1 MTTNKPTPE
10 QLAAWRAQRDE
21 NVDQVHAERVRTTPG
36 PSGLPRERRGES
48 RHVEVPLTLDDLG
61 RRVYGHG
68 GATGTAH
75 LPAPANGG
83 QVAAY
88 GRGGEHATD
97 NETDLSAIGA
107 RIFGF

>member
-10 QLAAWRAQRDE
+10 QLEQWRQD
-21 NVDQVHAERVRTTPG
+21 AERVRTTPPG

-48 RHVEVPLTLDDLG
+48 RRVEVPPSLDDLG

-68 GATGTAH
+68 GAVGSTH
-75 LPAPANGG
+75 VSAPANGG
-83 QVAAY
+83 LVAAI
-88 GRGGEHATD
+88 GHSGGHATD